1 MLISRHEAMTKD
13 DRFLIYL
20 RQSLTPFLALAGIAN
35 PHVLMLTPPPPPQ
48 AQRPETSEQNSLVPE
63 RTLLNGPRLTIG
75 ECAIMIAVAAAI
87 SVGIGLLS
95 GLSLVEALHL
105 LKLA

>member
-1 MLISRHEAMTKD
+1 MIKGDGS
-13 DRFLIYL
+13 LIYL
-20 RQSLTPFLALAGIAN
+20 RQPLTPFLALAGIAS
-35 PHVLMLTPPPPPQ
+35 PRVLMLITPIQ
-48 AQRPETSEQNSLVPE
+48 GAMAGNERANSVISE

-95 GLSLVEALHL
+95 GLSLMDALHL